1 MDKDI
6 FFSIIMPTYNSE
18 STIERALRSIRMQ
31 DLDAEEIE
39 ILVIDGGSTDQ
50 TIEIAQK
57 YGAIIF
63 DNPDHVPEYAKRIGF
78 SKAKGHWAIMQDS
91 DEILTE
97 TSQLRKR
104 KELFEK
110 NPNVY
115 CLVLD
120 KYIPGE
126 HCGVACAY
134 VNWFGD
140 PFSYV
145 VYGLSDSRVKD
156 NKKYLCKS
164 DGAGNIYVYTKN
176 DIIPIGDGGTTTID
190 IHKAQELFGEEY
202 YTQEFAV
209 SIFYRMV
216 ERTGY
221 VGCIPEDSVIH
232 YSRADFKGYLKKLR
246 FRVYTNLNDVKQSGY
261 SVRSRNNRV
270 LKKRK
275 YLFIL
280 YVASVIA
287 PIIDSVKMCIR
298 YKRIELLLHF
308 AYTYYVV
315 FQIAIGIIG
324 KALGIQRKEKSY
336 GR

>member
-1 MDKDI
+1 MSKDI
-6 FFSIIMPTYNSE
+6 CFSIVMPTYNSE
-18 STIERALRSIRMQ
+18 ATIEKALQSIRMQ
-31 DLDAEEIE
+31 DLDSEEIE
-39 ILVIDGGSTDQ
+39 ILVIDGGSTDR

-57 YGAIIF
+57 YGAIILE
-63 DNPDHVPEYAKRIGF
+63 NPNRTPEYAKRIGF
-78 SKAKGHWAIMQDS
+78 AAAKGRWAVMQDS
-91 DEILTE
+91 DEVLTE
-97 TSQLRKR
+97 IFQLRRR

-120 KYIPGE
+120 KFIPGE
-126 HCGVACAY
+126 SCGVACAY

-156 NKKYLCKS
+156 NRRYLCKS
-164 DGAGNIYVYTKN
+164 DKSGNIYAYTRN
-176 DIIPIGDGGTTTID
+176 DIIPIGDGGTATID
-190 IHKAQELFGEEY
+190 IHKAKELFGKEY
-202 YTQEFAV
+202 YMQEFAV

-221 VGCIPEDSVIH
+221 VGCIPDDNIVH
-232 YSRADFKGYLKKLR
+232 YSSAKFNNYLKKLR

-261 SVRSRNNRV
+261 TVRSKNNKV
-270 LKKRK
+270 LHARR

-280 YVASVIA
+280 YAISVFA
-287 PIIDSVKMCIR
+287 PILDSIKMCIR

-308 AYTYYVV
+308 VYTYYVV
-315 FQIAIGIIG
+315 FELIIG
-324 KALGIQRKEKSY
+324 VFRKVLKVQKEIGSY
-336 GR
+336 G